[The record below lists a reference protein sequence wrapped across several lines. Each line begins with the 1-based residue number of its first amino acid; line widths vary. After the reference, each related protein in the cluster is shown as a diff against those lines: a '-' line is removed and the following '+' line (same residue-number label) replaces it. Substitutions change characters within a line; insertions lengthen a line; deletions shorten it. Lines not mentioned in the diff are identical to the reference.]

1 MDGLLELNLRG
12 REESLMFLSLFL
24 VFIYNVIKLFFEIV
38 FVNGKEVVVLIF
50 WFI

>member
-1 MDGLLELNLRG
+1 MYGLLELNLRG
-12 REESLMFLSLFL
+12 REESLMFLILFL

-50 WFI
+50 WLI

>member
-12 REESLMFLSLFL
+12 REESLMFLILFL